1 MMRMRNCLSLL
12 AVLAL
17 AAGILGGCSSTAG
30 IEGSVTATEVAP
42 GVYEYSEYLVVNNPS
57 LADDIQIVSLHT
69 DFVGDLMRA
78 TVTLVSKD
86 SDTQSVK
93 YSFSWYDSQG
103 VEIDM
108 DSRPWFSLVL
118 YGNETKTVQGIAPN
132 PSAKKF
138 KIKLRT
144 E

>member
-1 MMRMRNCLSLL
+1 MKRSLCL
-12 AVLAL
+12 VLAL
-17 AAGILGGCSSTAG
+17 PLAALIAAGCSSTAG
-30 IEGSVTATEVAP
+30 IEGSVSATEVAP
-42 GVYEYSEYLVVNNPS
+42 GVYEYSEYVVVNNPS
-57 LADDIQIVSLHT
+57 LADDIQIVKLYT

-93 YSFSWYDSQG
+93 YSFGWFDEQG
-103 VEIDM
+103 VELDM
-108 DSRPWFSLVL
+108 DSRPWLSLVL

>member
-1 MMRMRNCLSLL
+1 MKRSLCL
-12 AVLAL
+12 VLAL
-17 AAGILGGCSSTAG
+17 PLAALIAVGCSSTAG
-30 IEGSVTATEVAP
+30 IEGSVSATEVAP
-42 GVYEYSEYLVVNNPS
+42 GVYEYSEYVVVNNPS
-57 LADDIQIVSLHT
+57 LADDIQIVKLYT

-93 YSFSWYDSQG
+93 YSFGWFDEQG
-103 VEIDM
+103 VELDM
-108 DSRPWFSLVL
+108 DSRPWLSLVL